1 MNAATRRS
9 WLVAAVV
16 GGAGLLGLGVGLLL
30 PRAPPKL
37 PSLPP
42 LSSSVTVLRP
52 TPDVVTAVRA
62 LSRLESTAFHMERVI
77 DLKDQQSRL
86 FGLVSGEDAILLVAV
101 ADVTAGVDLGRLG
114 PADVEVSPDRTRVRI
129 QLPRAE
135 ILQTVLDGEH
145 TYVHTRRTDLL
156 AKRNETLE
164 TNARKEAEQTLTQAA
179 LSAGILDKADDQ
191 ARRVIRELVTA
202 LGFLEVEVVT
212 RPPAEGRE

>member
-16 GGAGLLGLGVGLLL
+16 GGAGLLGLWVGLLL

-77 DLKDQQSRL
+77 DLKDEQSRL

-135 ILQTVLDGEH
+135 VLQTVLDGEH

-156 AKRNETLE
+156 ARRNETLE
-164 TNARKEAEQTLTQAA
+164 TNARKEAERTLTQAA
-179 LSAGILDKADDQ
+179 LSAGILDKADEQ

>member
-1 MNAATRRS
+1 MNAGTRRS
-9 WLVAAVV
+9 VLVAAIV
-16 GGAGLLGLGVGLLL
+16 GGAGLIGLTVGLLL
-30 PRAPPKL
+30 PRAPKAL

-77 DLKDQQSRL
+77 DLKDRQSRL

-101 ADVTAGVDLGRLG
+101 ADVTAGVDLAALG

-129 QLPRAE
+129 KLPRATVFS
-135 ILQTVLDGEH
+135 TVLDSEH

-164 TNARKEAEQTLTQAA
+164 TSARKEAEHSLTQAA
-179 LSAGILDKADDQ
+179 LSAGILDKADAQ

-202 LGFLEVEVVT
+202 LGFSEVEVVT
-212 RPPAEGRE
+212 RQPAEGRE

>member
-16 GGAGLLGLGVGLLL
+16 GGAGLLGLWVGLLL

-77 DLKDQQSRL
+77 DLKDEQSRL

-135 ILQTVLDGEH
+135 VLQTVLDGEH

-164 TNARKEAEQTLTQAA
+164 TNARKEAERTLTQAA
-179 LSAGILDKADDQ
+179 LSAGILDKADEQ

>member
-1 MNAATRRS
+1 MNEATRRS

-16 GGAGLLGLGVGLLL
+16 GGAGLLGLWVGLLL

-77 DLKDQQSRL
+77 DLKDEQSRL

-135 ILQTVLDGEH
+135 VLQTVLDGEH

-156 AKRNETLE
+156 ARRNETLE
-164 TNARKEAEQTLTQAA
+164 TNARKEAERTLTQAA
-179 LSAGILDKADDQ
+179 LSAGILDKADEQ

>member
-16 GGAGLLGLGVGLLL
+16 GGAGLLGLWVGLLL

-62 LSRLESTAFHMERVI
+62 LSRLESTAFHMERVV

-86 FGLVSGEDAILLVAV
+86 FGLVSGDDAILLVAV
-101 ADVTAGVDLGRLG
+101 ADVTAGVDLERLG

-135 ILQTVLDGEH
+135 VLQTVLDGEH

-164 TNARKEAEQTLTQAA
+164 TNARNEAERTLTQAA
-179 LSAGILDKADDQ
+179 LSAGILDKADAQ

>member
-77 DLKDQQSRL
+77 DLKDEQSRL

-135 ILQTVLDGEH
+135 VLQTVLDGEH

-156 AKRNETLE
+156 ARRNETLE
-164 TNARKEAEQTLTQAA
+164 TNARKEAERTLTQAA
-179 LSAGILDKADDQ
+179 LSAGILDKADEQ

>member
-16 GGAGLLGLGVGLLL
+16 GGAGLLGLWVGLLL

-77 DLKDQQSRL
+77 DLKDEQSRL

-135 ILQTVLDGEH
+135 VLQTVLDGEH

-164 TNARKEAEQTLTQAA
+164 TNARKEAERTMTQAA
-179 LSAGILDKADDQ
+179 LSAGILDKADEQ

>member
-1 MNAATRRS
+1 MNATTRRS

-16 GGAGLLGLGVGLLL
+16 GGAGLVGLSVGLLL
-30 PRAPPKL
+30 PRVPPKL

-42 LSSSVTVLRP
+42 LSSSVSVLRP

-62 LSRLESTAFHMERVI
+62 LARLETTAFHMERVI

-101 ADVTAGVDLGRLG
+101 ADVTAGVDLGQVG
-114 PADVEVSPDRTRVRI
+114 HADVELSPDRKRVRI
-129 QLPRAE
+129 QLPRAVV
-135 ILQTVLDGEH
+135 LQTVLDSEH

-156 AKRNETLE
+156 ARRNDTLE
-164 TNARKEAEQTLTQAA
+164 TNARKEAERTLTQAA

-202 LGFLEVEVVT
+202 LGFSEVEVVT
-212 RPPAEGRE
+212 RPPAAGHE

>member
-1 MNAATRRS
+1 MNAGTRRS
-9 WLVAAVV
+9 VLVAVIV
-16 GGAGLLGLGVGLLL
+16 GGAGLVGLTVGLLL
-30 PRAPPKL
+30 PRTPPAL

-77 DLKDQQSRL
+77 DLKDRQSRL

-101 ADVTAGVDLGRLG
+101 ADVTAGVDLAALG
-114 PADVEVSPDRTRVRI
+114 PTDVEVSPDRTRVRI
-129 QLPRAE
+129 KLPRATVFS
-135 ILQTVLDGEH
+135 TVLDGEH

-156 AKRNETLE
+156 ARRNETLE
-164 TNARKEAEQTLTQAA
+164 TSARKEAEHTLTQAA
-179 LSAGILDKADDQ
+179 LSAGILDKADAQ
-191 ARRVIRELVTA
+191 ARRVIRELVTG
-202 LGFLEVEVVT
+202 LGFSEVEVVT

>member
-1 MNAATRRS
+1 
-9 WLVAAVV
+9 
-16 GGAGLLGLGVGLLL
+16 
-30 PRAPPKL
+30 
-37 PSLPP
+37 
-42 LSSSVTVLRP
+42 VLRP

-77 DLKDQQSRL
+77 DLKDEQSRL

-135 ILQTVLDGEH
+135 VLQTVLDGEH

-156 AKRNETLE
+156 ARRNETLE
-164 TNARKEAEQTLTQAA
+164 TNARKEAERTLTQAA
-179 LSAGILDKADDQ
+179 LSAGILDKADEQ

>member
-1 MNAATRRS
+1 MNTGTRRS
-9 WLVAAVV
+9 ALLAAIV
-16 GGAGLLGLGVGLLL
+16 GGAGLVGLTVGLLL
-30 PRAPPKL
+30 PRAPPEL

-77 DLKDQQSRL
+77 DLKDRQSRL

-101 ADVTAGVDLGRLG
+101 ADVTAGVDLAELG
-114 PADVEVSPDRTRVRI
+114 PADVEVSADRTHVRI
-129 QLPRAE
+129 QLPRAAVF
-135 ILQTVLDGEH
+135 QTVLDSEH

-156 AKRNETLE
+156 ARRNETLE
-164 TNARKEAEQTLTQAA
+164 TSARKEAEHTLTQAA
-179 LSAGILDKADDQ
+179 LSAGILDKADAQ
-191 ARRVIRELVTA
+191 ARRVIRELVTG
-202 LGFLEVEVVT
+202 LGFSEVEVVT

>member
-16 GGAGLLGLGVGLLL
+16 GGAGLLGLWVGLLL

-114 PADVEVSPDRTRVRI
+114 PADVEVSADRTRVRI

-135 ILQTVLDGEH
+135 VFQTVLDGEH

-164 TNARKEAEQTLTQAA
+164 TNARKEAERTLTQAA

>member
-135 ILQTVLDGEH
+135 VLQTVLDGEH

-164 TNARKEAEQTLTQAA
+164 TNARKEAERTLTQAA

>member
-1 MNAATRRS
+1 MNATTRRS

-16 GGAGLLGLGVGLLL
+16 GGAGLVGLSVGLLL

-42 LSSSVTVLRP
+42 LSSSVSVLRP

-62 LSRLESTAFHMERVI
+62 LARLETTAFHMERVI

-101 ADVTAGVDLGRLG
+101 ADVTAGVDLGQVG
-114 PADVEVSPDRTRVRI
+114 HADVELSPDRKRVRI
-129 QLPRAE
+129 QLPRAVV
-135 ILQTVLDGEH
+135 LQTVLDSEH

-156 AKRNETLE
+156 ARRNDTLE
-164 TNARKEAEQTLTQAA
+164 TNARKEAERTLTQAA

-202 LGFLEVEVVT
+202 LGFSEVEVVT
-212 RPPAEGRE
+212 RPPAAGHE